1 MTSLTDW
8 FQGVW
13 LRVMAKKKDES
24 GQESLDELRHL
35 CHIIKELKD
44 SIMIASAT
52 LDASVAN
59 LTAAV
64 NAAALALASA
74 NPVASTPDTVVTAYV
89 AAVDAQT
96 VALASATPPPTPVPT
111 PTVKR

>member
-1 MTSLTDW
+1 MVSLTDW
-8 FQGVW
+8 FQMVW
-13 LRVMAKKKDES
+13 LRVMAKRHDEHD
-24 GQESLDELRHL
+24 QESLDELRHL

-44 SIMIASAT
+44 SIMIAQAT

-64 NAAALALASA
+64 SAAALALASG
-74 NPVASTPDTVVTAYV
+74 NPVASTPDTVVTAYQ